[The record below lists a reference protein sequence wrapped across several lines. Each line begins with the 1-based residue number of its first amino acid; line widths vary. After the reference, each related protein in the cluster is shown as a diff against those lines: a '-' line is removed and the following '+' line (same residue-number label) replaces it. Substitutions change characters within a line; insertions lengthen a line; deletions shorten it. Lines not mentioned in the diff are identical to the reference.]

1 MNKIKKND
9 QVMVVKGKDRGRSSE
24 VREVHPKD
32 GRAIVTG
39 VNMVKRH
46 QRQQGQGQPSGI
58 IEKEA
63 AIHLSNLKLIC
74 KSCGEAVRV
83 GFRIRQDGVKV
94 RVCKHCHEDID

>member
-9 QVMVVKGKDRGRSSE
+9 QVMVIKGKDRGRSAQ
-24 VREVHPKD
+24 VREVFPKD

-46 QRQQGQGQPSGI
+46 QRQQSVQQPGGI

-63 AIHLSNLKLIC
+63 PIQLANLMLIC
-74 KSCGEAVRV
+74 KNCGRAVRV
-83 GFRIRQDGVKV
+83 GIRERQDGVRV
-94 RVCKHCHEDID
+94 RICKKCNEDID

>member
-9 QVMVVKGKDRGRSSE
+9 QVMVIKGKDKGRNAQ
-24 VREVHPKD
+24 VREVFPQT

-46 QRQQGQGQPSGI
+46 QRQQSMQQPGGI

-63 AIHLSNLKLIC
+63 PIHLSNLKIVC
-74 KSCGEAVRV
+74 KSCGRAVRV
-83 GFRIRQDGVKV
+83 GIRMRQDGVKV
-94 RVCKHCHEDID
+94 RVCKHCNEDID

>member
-9 QVMVVKGKDRGRSSE
+9 QVMVIKGKDRGRSAP
-24 VREVHPKD
+24 VREVFPKT

-46 QRQQGQGQPSGI
+46 QRQQSMQQPGGI

-63 AIHLSNLKLIC
+63 PIQIANLKLIC
-74 KSCGEAVRV
+74 KSCGRAVRV
-83 GFRIRQDGVKV
+83 GIRERQDGVRV
-94 RVCKHCHEDID
+94 RVCKKCNEDID